1 MLTPGLFH
9 YIIGLCL
16 SGSIRLKIKRQVK
29 YILNIS
35 WFYHTGQRLDQGR
48 GS

>member
-16 SGSIRLKIKRQVK
+16 SGSMQIANEKYTILQPKSAPLYLKKNQ
-29 YILNIS
+29 
-35 WFYHTGQRLDQGR
+35 
-48 GS
+48 